1 MIKYFARRK
10 ALRQLAEFTPREAAH
25 VLRFTIASGVPVDPQ
40 IMLALTLR
48 AIEGATGPGR
58 TVLERFADAY
68 RAGRQVK
75 FGTGTTLLEG
85 ETPQLVAD
93 VESAFA
99 SSKENDHD
107 R

>member
-1 MIKYFARRK
+1 MMKWYARRR
-10 ALRQLAEFTPREAAH
+10 ARRLLAEFAPEEAAQ
-25 VLRFTIASGVPVDPQ
+25 VLRLVIGAEVEIDPA
-40 IMLALTLR
+40 IMLMLAER

-58 TVLERFADAY
+58 TVLERFADTY

-85 ETPQLVAD
+85 ETPQLIAD

-99 SSKENDHD
+99 SSKEKNND
-107 R
+107 

>member
-25 VLRFTIASGVPVDPQ
+25 VLRFTIASGVPVDSR

-58 TVLERFADAY
+58 TVLERFADTY

-85 ETPQLVAD
+85 ETPQLVAE

-99 SSKENDHD
+99 SSKETNHD
-107 R
+107 

>member
-48 AIEGATGPGR
+48 AIVGATGPGR
-58 TVLERFADAY
+58 TVLKRFAETY
-68 RAGRQVK
+68 RAGRQIK
-75 FGTGTTLLEG
+75 FGTGITLLEG
-85 ETPQLVAD
+85 ETPALLQD
-93 VESAFA
+93 VESAFTQGD
-99 SSKENDHD
+99 K
-107 R
+107 

>member
-1 MIKYFARRK
+1 MIKWYRRRR
-10 ALRQLAEFTPREAAH
+10 ASRQLAEFTPDQAAH
-25 VLRFTIASGVPVDPQ
+25 VLRFVIASDVPVDSE

-58 TVLERFADAY
+58 TVLERFADTY

-75 FGTGTTLLEG
+75 FGTGTSLLEG

-93 VESAFA
+93 VESAFTQG
-99 SSKENDHD
+99 E
-107 R
+107 RP